1 MKIMLML
8 LFLAIYPSNQT
19 DDISLTFQGEKVKVI
34 NRSEYALPPFDKSMI
49 NQKKYN
55 QLIESLETEIYKEPI
70 NASFDKNGSLISEQM
85 GHALNRE
92 KFREVFYTKFYK
104 NGATSMEIPIK
115 TLYPKVDSELLAS
128 ISTKRISLY
137 ITYFNS
143 RNKERTHNIFLASEA
158 INNFVV
164 FPGETF
170 SFNNV
175 VGKRTIEK
183 GYLSAPIIVKGELA
197 EGVGGGICQ
206 VSSTLFNAVDKAG
219 VKIIERYSHSRR
231 VPYVPPNRDA
241 TVSWYGPD
249 FTFQNR
255 HTQPLL
261 IRSKVVG
268 GQLIIVILSSDTFE
282 HYKREVPSAPHEL
295 PKEIHTSGDNF

>member
-1 MKIMLML
+1 MKMILTL
-8 LFLAIYPSNQT
+8 LLLAMHPSNLT
-19 DDISLTFQGEKVKVI
+19 DDISLTFEGEKINVI
-34 NRSEYALPPFDKSMI
+34 HRSEYALPPFEKSMI
-49 NQKKYN
+49 DQEKYN
-55 QLIESLETEIYKEPI
+55 QLLKTLETEIYEEPI
-70 NASFDKNGSLISEQM
+70 DASFDKYGNLVSEQM
-85 GHALNRE
+85 GHMLNRE
-92 KFREVFYTKFYK
+92 KFREAFYTKFYS
-104 NGATSMEIPIK
+104 NGSASIEIPIK
-115 TLYPKVDSELLAS
+115 TVYPKVDSELLAS
-128 ISTKRISLY
+128 ISTKRIGQY

-143 RNKERTHNIFLASEA
+143 RNKERSHNIFLASEA

-183 GYLSAPIIVKGELA
+183 GYLPAPIIVKGELA

-206 VSSTLFNAVDKAG
+206 VSSTLFNAVDRAG
-219 VKIIERYSHSRR
+219 VKIIERYSHSRK

-249 FTFQNR
+249 FTFQNH

-261 IRSKVVG
+261 IRSKVIG

-295 PKEIHTSGDNF
+295 PNEVHISGDN